1 MPGSH
6 QCSCASFFI
15 QVGAFVWF
23 CALWTMLITWI
34 ATGKPHYVSMSPN
47 QHVPFIFDI
56 AADVLKLHCSSHAAV
71 SPRQASSSDSSNI
84 SGIPITFLSSVIGG
98 AGLILLSI
106 FNVRRHKPFHDS
118 FLLMFTIGVAV
129 SVICTVIEYRSGRL
143 IDFHRVSH
151 SKRSF
156 WMKTIVAGI
165 LITFAIVF
173 AATESKILNVGCA
186 FEWAVSL
193 RFSFHLLKFYHDL
206 RPENSL
212 NSRDVE
218 GVHKGEFSMMDHLDH
233 LDHLDR
239 TVDNET
245 LTLGNVTMSRVVSRG
260 DRGFY
265 QLAVVAFAHRRE
277 RRKGTSPN
285 YYVSFYVLLLHTLPA
300 SGPGMYTS

>member
-6 QCSCASFFI
+6 QRELSFGSVHYGRCSSPGSPQADHIGSTRMYI
-15 QVGAFVWF
+15 
-23 CALWTMLITWI
+23 
-34 ATGKPHYVSMSPN
+34 VSMSPN
-47 QHVPFIFDI
+47 QHVPFISDI
-56 AADVLKLHCSSHAAV
+56 AADVLKPLFITCCSITTASFVLRLIQYFRHSHHH
-71 SPRQASSSDSSNI
+71 
-84 SGIPITFLSSVIGG
+84 
-98 AGLILLSI
+98 
-106 FNVRRHKPFHDS
+106 RRRRPH
-118 FLLMFTIGVAV
+118 FTIDIQFAV

-143 IDFHRVSH
+143 INFHRVSH
-151 SKRSF
+151 LKQSF

-173 AATESKILNVGCA
+173 AATESKILNVGCV

-193 RFSFHLLKFYHDL
+193 RFTFHLLKFYHDL

-265 QLAVVAFAHRRE
+265 QLAVVVCFRNPDEAGSLKGFFKLGSTKMYVILTVIESHRAGIRASKGVSE
-277 RRKGTSPN
+277 RN
-285 YYVSFYVLLLHTLPA
+285 
-300 SGPGMYTS
+300 